1 MGYGAEANE
10 VPPGVW
16 RELDALVGEVQR
28 ARAAVAAAQAEEAAL
43 LARAVDLVQARTCE
57 RRAQGV
63 VFGNDLPLREV
74 SAELGTAM
82 RVGDRTVQRRID
94 DAHTLVTRFTVTFD
108 AWRAGRIDRQHA
120 MTIVDEGVV
129 LEGDGARRE
138 YEALVLAVAEVE
150 SAGRLR
156 EIARVIAARIDPEA
170 SARRRTAALRSRDVR
185 AIDLDD
191 GMARLLADLPAPL
204 VHAII
209 DRLNE
214 FARSVQDA
222 YRQGPSDGEA
232 DAEHPTEADA
242 GSDAEPVPDAD
253 AESPR
258 TLGEIR
264 ADVLADL
271 LLTTTPTGHHDAAGD
286 ALTGIRGQVNITIPL
301 STAAGLDEEPALLTG
316 HGPIDTNL
324 ARCLLATA
332 PAWNLVLVNASTG
345 APVAVTRYRP
355 SAELQRFVDL
365 RDERCRFP
373 GCTMKPWR
381 CDTDHTTDAA
391 HGGETSAGNLADLCR
406 RHHVLKHCSHWRVQQ
421 VAGGR
426 LQWTSPTG
434 RVYSDHIPATLRFIP
449 TRDPVHDGDPPPF

>member
-1 MGYGAEANE
+1 MGYEDEASGL
-10 VPPGVW
+10 PAGVW
-16 RELDALVGEVQR
+16 RELDTLVDEVQQ
-28 ARAAVAAAQAEEAAL
+28 ARAAVAAAQAEEAAV
-43 LARAVDLVQARTCE
+43 LARAVDLVEARAGE

-74 SAELGTAM
+74 SAELGAAM

-94 DAHTLVTRFTVTFD
+94 DAHTLVTRFTATFD

-120 MTIVDEGVV
+120 MTIADEGVV
-129 LEGDGARRE
+129 LVEDAARKE
-138 YEALVLAVAEVE
+138 YESLVLAVAEVE
-150 SAGRLR
+150 SAGRMR
-156 EIARVIAARIDPEA
+156 EIARVIAARIDPDA
-170 SARRRTAALRSRDVR
+170 SARRRTAALRGRDVR

-209 DRLNE
+209 DRLTE
-214 FARSVQDA
+214 FAHTVQDA
-222 YRQGPSDGEA
+222 QRSEPGPDGP
-232 DAEHPTEADA
+232 DDDPTTDA
-242 GSDAEPVPDAD
+242 GAEP
-253 AESPR
+253 PR

-271 LLTTTPTGHHDAAGD
+271 LLTSTPTGHHDAAGD

-301 STAAGLDEEPALLTG
+301 ATAAGLDEDPALLSG
-316 HGPIDTNL
+316 YGPVDTDL
-324 ARCLLATA
+324 ARRLLAKA
-332 PAWNLVLVNASTG
+332 PAWNLVLVNISTG

-355 SAELQRFVDL
+355 SAELQRFIDL

-373 GCTMKPWR
+373 GCTRKPWR

-391 HGGETSAGNLADLCR
+391 LGGETSACNLADLCR
-406 RHHVLKHCSHWRVQQ
+406 RHHVLKHASPWQ
-421 VAGGR
+421 VRQVSDGR

-434 RVYSDHIPATLRFIP
+434 RAYNDHIPATLRFVP
-449 TRDPVHDGDPPPF
+449 TRAPVHDGDPPPF